1 MNPSY
6 LLFCSLRLE
15 EVCLLR
21 VNFEFGVTKEKGHGY
36 WVPPRAQME
45 GGEQFGGGTRNSVSE
60 DPFSFSELMNFDTYA
75 GWCNSPAA
83 VDQTFASFSSSSY
96 PPLPYASFDSLHIT
110 GQSSSTFV
118 EAGDALSDM
127 GSSYNSAG
135 TMMLHQT
142 DAHFSNPWGSAD
154 AELSIRRNNGG
165 NRLSNS
171 SDLANSSVSR
181 PIGRSFEERMLRS
194 LSLFKESSGGG
205 ILAQVWVP
213 IKHGDQY
220 MLTTS
225 DQPYLLDQMLSG
237 YREVSRTFVFSAEQ
251 NQGSFPGLPGRVF
264 ISRVPEWTSNVI
276 HYSMVEYLR
285 FTHAIKHE
293 IRGSIALPIFE
304 PSEMSCCAVLE
315 LVTMK
320 EKHNFDSEIEN
331 VSLALQAVNL
341 KTTAP
346 PRLLPQ
352 CLSGNQRMAL
362 AEITDVLRAVCHA
375 HRLPL
380 ALTWIPCNY
389 TEEAADEIIKV
400 RVREGNLARDGKCV
414 LCIED
419 TACYV
424 NEKEM
429 QDFVHACVE
438 HYLEEGQ
445 GIAGKALQSNHP
457 FFSADVKTYDINDYP
472 LVHHARKFNLN
483 AAVAIRLRSTY
494 TDDNDYILEF
504 FLPVNMKGSSEQ
516 QLLLNNL
523 SGTMQRICRS
533 LRTVSDA
540 EIVGEGSNVELQ
552 TGTDRN
558 FPPMSLS
565 RSSETALSA
574 DSEMNSND
582 GVPFNIS
589 NATGDGKET
598 DGPPEQAMTGP
609 RRHIEKKRNTA
620 EKNVSLS
627 VLQQYFSGSLK
638 DAAKSIGVC
647 PTTLKRICRQHG
659 ISRWPSRKINKVNRS
674 LRKIQTVLDSVQG
687 VEGGLKFDPATGGF
701 IAAGTVIQE
710 VDTHKE
716 LIFSNNNPFTQI
728 PELVD
733 TEKSSATLASCPD
746 GENSA
751 VKLEEDEFSVGGNNR
766 DAARSV
772 LIQSILD
779 SRSFGLDSGSF
790 QAATF
795 GTATRTCSENATT
808 GSYLRGHRWGFKE
821 GNPKVEDSDYH
832 FVSRSSNSLA
842 AAPAPAPADESDT
855 QMEDDYGIVE
865 HNHRPTS
872 SLTDSL
878 NGSGSMLHRSS
889 SSSQSFEEAENTKPR
904 IISVESSLKITVK
917 ATYKDDTVR
926 FKFEPSAGCFQLY
939 EEVAKRFKIQYGT
952 FQLKYLDDEEEWV
965 LLVSDSD
972 LQECLEVVEYVRNR
986 TMKFLVRDI
995 PFAMGSSSSSNCFL
1009 TGGS

>member
-1 MNPSY
+1 MNPRWLSSSF
-6 LLFCSLRLE
+6 LLSEVRGSLPASCKSRFD
-15 EVCLLR
+15 
-21 VNFEFGVTKEKGHGY
+21 NFGFGVTKVRSVGVFDFMKKMEFPFSSKEKGHGY

-83 VDQTFASFSSSSY
+83 VDQTFASFGSSSY
-96 PPLPYASFDSLHIT
+96 PPLPYASFGSLHIT

-118 EAGDALSDM
+118 ETGDALSDM

-135 TMMLHQT
+135 TMVPHQT
-142 DAHFSNPWGSAD
+142 DAHLSNPWGSAD
-154 AELSIRRNNGG
+154 AELRIRRNNGG
-165 NRLSNS
+165 NRQSNS

-181 PIGRSFEERMLRS
+181 PIGRSFEERMLRA

-237 YREVSRTFVFSAEQ
+237 YREVSRTFIFSAEQ

-276 HYSMVEYLR
+276 HYSKVEYLR
-285 FTHAIKHE
+285 FTHAIKHK

-341 KTTAP
+341 RTTAP

-380 ALTWIPCNY
+380 ALTWVPCNY

-429 QDFVHACVE
+429 QDFVHACAE

-472 LVHHARKFNLN
+472 LVHHAL
-483 AAVAIRLRSTY
+483 
-494 TDDNDYILEF
+494 
-504 FLPVNMKGSSEQ
+504 NMKGSSEQ
-516 QLLLNNL
+516 QLLLNSL
-523 SGTMQRICRS
+523 SVTMQRICRS

-540 EIVGEGSNVELQ
+540 EIVGEGSKVEFQ

-558 FPPMSLS
+558 FPPMFLS
-565 RSSETALSA
+565 RGSETALSA

-701 IAAGTVIQE
+701 IAAGTVIQD

-728 PELVD
+728 PEPVD
-733 TEKSSATLASCPD
+733 REKSSATLASCPD
-746 GENSA
+746 GENSV
-751 VKLEEDEFSVGGNNR
+751 VKLEEDELSVGGNNR

-772 LIQSILD
+772 LIQSTLD
-779 SRSFGLDSGSF
+779 SRSGSF
-790 QAATF
+790 QAASF

-808 GSYLRGHRWGFKE
+808 GSYLRGHKWGFNE

-832 FVSRSSNSLA
+832 FVSRSSNSLVA
-842 AAPAPAPADESDT
+842 ATATAPADESDT
-855 QMEDDYGIVE
+855 RMEDDYGIVE

-872 SLTDSL
+872 SMTDSL

-904 IISVESSLKITVK
+904 IISVDSSSKITVK

-972 LQECLEVVEYVRNR
+972 LQECLEVLEYVRNR
-986 TMKFLVRDI
+986 TIKFLVRDI

>member
-1 MNPSY
+1 M
-6 LLFCSLRLE
+6 
-15 EVCLLR
+15 
-21 VNFEFGVTKEKGHGY
+21 EFPFSHGC
-36 WVPPRAQME
+36 WIPPRAQME
-45 GGEQFGGGTRNSVSE
+45 GGEQFGDGNRNSVSE

-75 GWCNSPAA
+75 GLCNNPAA
-83 VDQTFASFSSSSY
+83 VDQTFASFGLSSY
-96 PPLPYASFDSLHIT
+96 PPLPYASFNSLHIT
-110 GQSSSTFV
+110 GQSSGTFV

-127 GSSYNSAG
+127 GSSYTSAD
-135 TMMLHQT
+135 TMVFHQT
-142 DAHFSNPWGSAD
+142 DAHFGNPWDSAD
-154 AELSIRRNNGG
+154 AEVSIRRNNGG
-165 NRLSNS
+165 NRQNNS
-171 SDLANSSVSR
+171 SDLANLSVSR
-181 PIGRSFEERMLRS
+181 PIGRSLEERMLEA

-237 YREVSRTFVFSAEQ
+237 YREISRTYIFSAELKP
-251 NQGSFPGLPGRVF
+251 GSFPGLPGRVF

-276 HYSMVEYLR
+276 HYSKVEYLR

-293 IRGSIALPIFE
+293 VRGSIALPIFE

-320 EKHNFDSEIEN
+320 EKHNFDSEMGN

-341 KTTAP
+341 RTTAP

-352 CLSGNQRMAL
+352 CLSRNQRAAL

-389 TEEAADEIIKV
+389 TEEVTDEIIKV
-400 RVREGNLARDGKCV
+400 RVREGNMAQDGKCV

-424 NEKEM
+424 NYKEM

-457 FFSADVKTYDINDYP
+457 FFSADVKTYNINDYP

-494 TDDNDYILEF
+494 TGDDDYILEF
-504 FLPVNMKGSSEQ
+504 FLPVNMTGSSEQ

-540 EIVGEGSNVELQ
+540 EIVGEGSKVEFQ
-552 TGTDRN
+552 TGTDQN
-558 FPPMSLS
+558 FPPMSFF

-574 DSEMNSND
+574 DSEMNLNHRVPLNVSN
-582 GVPFNIS
+582 PTS
-589 NATGDGKET
+589 EGKET
-598 DGPPEQAMTGP
+598 DGSPEQAMTVP

-659 ISRWPSRKINKVNRS
+659 ISRWPSRKISKVNRS

-710 VDTHKE
+710 VDNQKA
-716 LIFSNNNPFTQI
+716 LVFSNNNPPTLI
-728 PELVD
+728 HEPAD
-733 TEKSSATLASCPD
+733 REKSSAPLASCPD
-746 GENSA
+746 GENS
-751 VKLEEDEFSVGGNNR
+751 VFKLEEDECSVGVNNR

-772 LIQSILD
+772 LIQSTLD
-779 SRSFGLDSGSF
+779 SRSVGLDSGLFQSASF
-790 QAATF
+790 GSATK
-795 GTATRTCSENATT
+795 TCSENVTN
-808 GSYLRGHRWGFKE
+808 GSYLQVGHRWGFNE

-832 FVSRSSNSLA
+832 FVSHSTNSLA
-842 AAPAPAPADESDT
+842 AATASASADKIDIR
-855 QMEDDYGIVE
+855 MERDDRIAE

-872 SLTDSL
+872 SMTDSL

-889 SSSQSFEEAENTKPR
+889 SSSQSFEEAEDTKPKT
-904 IISVESSLKITVK
+904 ISADSSSKITVK

-926 FKFEPSAGCFQLY
+926 FKFKPSSGCFQLY

-952 FQLKYLDDEEEWV
+952 FQLKYLDDEDEWV
-965 LLVSDSD
+965 LLVSESD
-972 LQECLEVVEYVRNR
+972 LQECLEILEYVGTRAV
-986 TMKFLVRDI
+986 KFQVRDI
-995 PFAMGSSSSSNCFL
+995 PFPMGSSGSSNCFL